1 MSLGHGESI
10 KVTAIAWKPA
20 SDVSEEGKRL
30 WLGTSFGDMLELD
43 IPLKQVVDKRSNAHA
58 RAEIIRIYRYASQLW
73 SLDDQGRVQV
83 WRPGPEGTPS
93 LNGSYNTFSVPRGH
107 TASVT
112 LGEYLWMATGKDIH
126 VLRPSAGS
134 DGGFRVLN
142 RPLSQDTAGDITSAT
157 TVSGRPNEVYFGH
170 SDGKVSV
177 YDKSTYKCLG
187 VHNVST
193 YKMSTL
199 AGVGGYLWAGY
210 SNGMIYVYDTSTPS
224 WLVKKDWKAHNN
236 TIASVVVDRSS
247 VWKSGRLQ
255 VVTLGT
261 DNKIGIWDGM
271 LQQDWLEARMQERD
285 EEYCNFQEVSA
296 AVVTWNAGA
305 SKPNYLRNDSR
316 DNVFLR
322 DFLTSQRHPDILVF
336 GFQELVDL
344 EDKKQTAKSLFNRKR
359 KDPSEQEHV
368 GHQYRAWRDHLVRSI
383 DDFMPADQPYSLLNT
398 SSMVGLFS
406 CIFVKTSLRSRIS
419 NVNTA
424 EVKRG
429 LNGLHGNKV
438 CGSRHDAKQG

>member
-1 MSLGHGESI
+1 
-10 KVTAIAWKPA
+10 
-20 SDVSEEGKRL
+20 
-30 WLGTSFGDMLELD
+30 
-43 IPLKQVVDKRSNAHA
+43 
-58 RAEIIRIYRYASQLW
+58 
-73 SLDDQGRVQV
+73 
-83 WRPGPEGTPS
+83 
-93 LNGSYNTFSVPRGH
+93 
-107 TASVT
+107 
-112 LGEYLWMATGKDIH
+112 
-126 VLRPSAGS
+126 
-134 DGGFRVLN
+134 
-142 RPLSQDTAGDITSAT
+142 
-157 TVSGRPNEVYFGH
+157 
-170 SDGKVSV
+170 
-177 YDKSTYKCLG
+177 
-187 VHNVST
+187 
-193 YKMSTL
+193 MSTI

-210 SNGMIYVYDTSTPS
+210 SNGMAYVYDTSTPS

-236 TIASVVVDRSS
+236 TIASVVVDQSS

-255 VVTLGT
+255 VITLGT

-285 EEYCNFQEVSA
+285 EDYCTFQEVTA

-305 SKPNYLRNDSR
+305 SKPNYLKNDSR

-322 DFLTSQRHPDILVF
+322 DFLTSQRPPDILVF

-344 EDKKQTAKSLFNRKR
+344 EDKKMTAKSLFNRKR
-359 KDPSEQEHV
+359 KDPTEQEHV

-383 DDFMPADQPYSLLNT
+383 DEFMPADQTYSPINT

-438 CGSRHDAKQG
+438 CGSCRYARLG